1 VSTATVR
8 DAMHPGIVS
17 CAADTG
23 AAEIARIMSG
33 RGVHSVAVI
42 GAAKDESGPP
52 RVWGIV
58 SDLDVLAAI
67 TAPRPY
73 PTAADLATQP
83 VITVR
88 PDLPLSEAVEA
99 MVRYGAHHVVVAE
112 PDTLL
117 YVTTTPLGSRA
128 ATRELN
134 VAEESS
140 LVMLLGTELDACGA
154 GATVGRVGELDVE
167 HVYGSPADR
176 LAEFSRDV
184 DLLVCGSRHHRPL
197 RRLTEGSTSDHL
209 ARHAAAPL
217 LVTPA
222 VDPETVARWRAS
234 RQAAPA

>member
-1 VSTATVR
+1 MTPDRSTTGANASGHPGPGSEALQRPRVSTATVR

-112 PDTLL
+112 PDRH
-117 YVTTTPLGSRA
+117 TP
-128 ATRELN
+128 
-134 VAEESS
+134 
-140 LVMLLGTELDACGA
+140 
-154 GATVGRVGELDVE
+154 VGILSTLDVAA
-167 HVYGSPADR
+167 V
-176 LAEFSRDV
+176 
-184 DLLVCGSRHHRPL
+184 
-197 RRLTEGSTSDHL
+197 L
-209 ARHAAAPL
+209 AR
-217 LVTPA
+217 
-222 VDPETVARWRAS
+222 DE
-234 RQAAPA
+234 Q